1 MMEEKSKLK
10 ELFQKV
16 VAAIISLAAI
26 AFGLFSQRHSSDLK
40 YLNLGYREI
49 ISSQASEL
57 ILANKKIKQYE
68 KTIAGLSVVVDSL
81 GKEKTTI
88 GLLSDSL
95 LIANEQLNLKINE
108 VETLLL
114 EDTAYIDLPDDKQ
127 LELFLRWT
135 QP

>member
-1 MMEEKSKLK
+1 MMKEKSKLK
-10 ELFQKV
+10 ELLQKI

-40 YLNLGYREI
+40 DMNLGYREI

-57 ILANKKIKQYE
+57 IMANKKIKQYE
-68 KTIAGLSVVVDSL
+68 KTIAGLSVVIDSL
-81 GKEKTTI
+81 GKEKTAI

>member
-10 ELFQKV
+10 ELLQKV

-40 YLNLGYREI
+40 DMNVGYREI

-68 KTIAGLSVVVDSL
+68 MTIAGLSVAIDSL
-81 GKEKTTI
+81 GEEKTAI

>member
-1 MMEEKSKLK
+1 MEEKSKLK
-10 ELFQKV
+10 ELLQKV

-40 YLNLGYREI
+40 DMNVGYREI

-81 GKEKTTI
+81 GKEKTAI

-95 LIANEQLNLKINE
+95 LAVNEQLNLKINE

>member
-1 MMEEKSKLK
+1 MKEKSKLK

-40 YLNLGYREI
+40 DINLGYREI

-57 ILANKKIKQYE
+57 IVANKKIKQYE
-68 KTIAGLSVVVDSL
+68 MTIAGLSVVIDSL
-81 GKEKTTI
+81 GEEKTAI

>member
-1 MMEEKSKLK
+1 MEEKSKLK
-10 ELFQKV
+10 ELLQKV

-40 YLNLGYREI
+40 DMNLGYREI

-57 ILANKKIKQYE
+57 IMANKKIKQYE
-68 KTIAGLSVVVDSL
+68 KTIAGLSVVIDSL
-81 GKEKTTI
+81 GKEKTAI

-108 VETLLL
+108 VENQLL

-127 LELFLRWT
+127 FELFLQWT

>member
-1 MMEEKSKLK
+1 MEEKSKLK
-10 ELFQKV
+10 ESIQKV

-40 YLNLGYREI
+40 DMNLGYREI

-68 KTIAGLSVVVDSL
+68 MTIAGLSVVIDSL
-81 GKEKTTI
+81 GEEKTAI

-95 LIANEQLNLKINE
+95 LAVNEQLNLKINE
-108 VETLLL
+108 VENQLL

>member
-1 MMEEKSKLK
+1 MEEKSKLK
-10 ELFQKV
+10 ELLQKV

-40 YLNLGYREI
+40 DMNLGYREI

-57 ILANKKIKQYE
+57 IMANKKIKQYE
-68 KTIAGLSVVVDSL
+68 KTIAGLSVVIDSL
-81 GKEKTTI
+81 GKEKTAI

>member
-1 MMEEKSKLK
+1 MEEKTKLK

-40 YLNLGYREI
+40 DINLGYREI

-81 GKEKTTI
+81 GKEKTAI

-95 LIANEQLNLKINE
+95 LAINEQLNLKINE

>member
-16 VAAIISLAAI
+16 VAAIIALAAI

-40 YLNLGYREI
+40 DLNLGYREI

-68 KTIAGLSVVVDSL
+68 KTIAGLSVVIDSL
-81 GKEKTTI
+81 GKEKTAI